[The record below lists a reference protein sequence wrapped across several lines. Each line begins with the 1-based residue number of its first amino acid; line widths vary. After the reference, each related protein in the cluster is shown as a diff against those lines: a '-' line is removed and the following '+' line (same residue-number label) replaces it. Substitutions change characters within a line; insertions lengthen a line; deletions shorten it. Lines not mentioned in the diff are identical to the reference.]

1 MPIIQLTREFH
12 DIHREEVLGD
22 ALYKRYE
29 DEEAK
34 QSRKRREGGILY
46 DAQKIL
52 KVGQGQMMTNH
63 TGEMRTMKIHHKKR
77 PRNPERGKRPFCMML
92 KR

>member
-1 MPIIQLTREFH
+1 MTREFH
-12 DIHREEVLGD
+12 DIHREEVRGD

-34 QSRKRREGGILY
+34 QSRKRREGDILY
-46 DAQKIL
+46 DAQKMIL
-52 KVGQGQMMTNH
+52 SSSESGLGSNDDKPYRRNEDDEDSPQ
-63 TGEMRTMKIHHKKR
+63 KR